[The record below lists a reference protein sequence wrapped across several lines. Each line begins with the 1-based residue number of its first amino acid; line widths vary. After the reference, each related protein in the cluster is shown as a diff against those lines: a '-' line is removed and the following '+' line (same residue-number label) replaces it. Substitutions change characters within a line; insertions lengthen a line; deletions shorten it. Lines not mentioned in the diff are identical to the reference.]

1 MSRSNN
7 VKVSPINEQILSLW
21 GFNCQTFRVKNAE
34 MFQNKTA
41 RMSRWRNAKVRDNDG
56 GNQLLCDLHK
66 YFADV
71 PREMCRN
78 VPKQECKN
86 VPTEKCKSKF
96 LNFFFY
102 FKILYL
108 MVNICEM
115 FRKSSAKR
123 YPSKSARMYL
133 CKNVQVSCNSTI
145 DVWMPFEFILIWWFC
160 KLCLD
165 KSAEMFPRKS
175 AKMFLE
181 RNAKVGQI
189 INDK

>member
-1 MSRSNN
+1 MFQNRSAAWYQNKSAKMSRSNN
-7 VKVSPINEQILSLW
+7 AEVSPIHGMNILSLW
-21 GFNCQTFRVKNAE
+21 GFNFQMFRVKNAE

-41 RMSRWRNAKVRDNDG
+41 RMSRWRNAKVRDKDD
-56 GNQLLCDLHK
+56 GNQLFCDLHK

-96 LNFFFY
+96 LNIFFC

-108 MVNICEM
+108 MVNISEM

-145 DVWMPFEFILIWWFC
+145 YVWMPCAIW
-160 KLCLD
+160 
-165 KSAEMFPRKS
+165 
-175 AKMFLE
+175 
-181 RNAKVGQI
+181 I
-189 INDK
+189 

>member
-1 MSRSNN
+1 MVPKQECKNVPKQQCKSKSNQWTIFI
-7 VKVSPINEQILSLW
+7 PLRIY
-21 GFNCQTFRVKNAE
+21 FQTFRVKNAE

-41 RMSRWRNAKVRDNDG
+41 RMSRWRSAKVRNFFG

-96 LNFFFY
+96 LNIFFC

-108 MVNICEM
+108 MVNISEM

-145 DVWMPFEFILIWWFC
+145 YVWMPCAIW
-160 KLCLD
+160 
-165 KSAEMFPRKS
+165 
-175 AKMFLE
+175 
-181 RNAKVGQI
+181 I
-189 INDK
+189 